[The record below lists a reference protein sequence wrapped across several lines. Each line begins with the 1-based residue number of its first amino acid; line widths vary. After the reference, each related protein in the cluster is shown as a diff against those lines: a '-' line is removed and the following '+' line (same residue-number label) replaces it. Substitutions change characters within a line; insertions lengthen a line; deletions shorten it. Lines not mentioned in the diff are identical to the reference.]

1 MQATFLQLLVK
12 FVAHTSMYDKLKLC
26 ELRELVT
33 EGSVDFHRLKG
44 WQKSDE
50 KLGYGPFV

>member
-1 MQATFLQLLVK
+1 
-12 FVAHTSMYDKLKLC
+12 MYDKLKLG

>member
-1 MQATFLQLLVK
+1 MQATFVQVLVQ
-12 FVAHTSMYDKLKLC
+12 FVAHTSMYDKLKLG

-33 EGSVDFHRLKG
+33 EGSVDLQRLRS

-50 KLGYGPFV
+50 KLGHGPFV